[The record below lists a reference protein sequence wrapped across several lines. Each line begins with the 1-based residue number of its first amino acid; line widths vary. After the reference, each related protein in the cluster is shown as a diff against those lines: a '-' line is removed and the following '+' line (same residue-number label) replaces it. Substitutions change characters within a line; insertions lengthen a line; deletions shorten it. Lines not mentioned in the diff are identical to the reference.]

1 MYTYGHTNNTHAEE
15 LLTNKNN
22 TTLMRLALDLL
33 NVHKKQ

>member
-1 MYTYGHTNNTHAEE
+1 MHAEE

-33 NVHKKQ
+33 DVHKKQ